1 MVVGNW
7 RMVAKRALRWT
18 EEGFRG
24 LEILLDMVGASLI
37 EEGGNKRKAR
47 KGHGLLF
54 VPTVGQEVFEMITL
68 GGEGSV
74 TTARCLD
81 TAGRLA
87 A

>member
-1 MVVGNW
+1 MVVENW
-7 RMVAKRALRWT
+7 RMVVRRALRWT

-24 LEILLDMVGASLI
+24 LEILLDIVRASLI
-37 EEGGNKRKAR
+37 EEGGNKGKAC
-47 KGHGLLF
+47 KGHNLLF